1 MSYVS
6 TRDPIGRPISEAE
19 LRARVP
25 SIFAEG
31 KHESRSDRYVYIPTW
46 DVVQAMQREGF
57 VIREAKQ
64 GRSRIAG
71 KAEFTKHLI
80 RMRHPGFMDRPRAV
94 GDTYPEL
101 VLENAHD
108 GTSRYKLFAGL
119 FKLLCLNGLVVD
131 DGTIGSVAIG
141 HTGKIADRVI
151 DGSFEVL
158 QQAKGTL
165 EHVSEWQG
173 IELKPAERL
182 AFAESVR
189 MLRFGEEEA
198 ATSPI
203 RADQFLIPRR
213 EPDRGNDLWRTFNVA
228 QENAIRGG
236 LSAMGRDTNGKVRQ
250 TSTREIKG
258 IDADLKLNR
267 ALFALAA
274 KMAAL
279 KQEG

>member
-1 MSYVS
+1 MSYIS
-6 TRDPIGRPISEAE
+6 TRDPVGQPIDEAT

-25 SIFAEG
+25 AIFAET
-31 KHESRSDRYVYIPTW
+31 KHESRSDRFAYIPTW

-64 GRSRIAG
+64 GRSRIPG

-80 RMRHPGFMDRPRAV
+80 RMRHPGFMDRPREV

-119 FKLLCLNGLVVD
+119 FRLVCLNGMVVD
-131 DGTIGSVAIG
+131 DGQVASVAIG
-141 HTGKIADRVI
+141 HTGKIADKVI
-151 DGSFEVL
+151 EGSFEVL
-158 QQAKGTL
+158 EQTKDAL
-165 EHVSEWQG
+165 PRVANWQG
-173 IELKPAERL
+173 VELKATERL
-182 AFAESVR
+182 AFAESVH

-198 ATSPI
+198 STSPI

-213 EPDRGNDLWRTFNVA
+213 PADRGNDLWRTFNTA

-236 LSAMGRDTNGKVRQ
+236 LSAMGRDANGKVRR

-258 IDADLKLNR
+258 IDQDLKLNR
-267 ALFALAA
+267 ALFALAS
-274 KMAAL
+274 KMAEL
-279 KQEG
+279 KAAG